1 MKLPKISI
9 ILIVYDM
16 QRQAMVT
23 LRSLCPDYQQGISAD
38 DYEVIVVENRSA
50 RVLDP
55 AAVAAL
61 PGPFTYTL
69 RDEPGKSPAA
79 AINFA
84 LSQARGQTIGIMIDG
99 ARMLSPG
106 VLRHVSMAC
115 AITSDALVAVPGYQ
129 LGSSPHDLTSD
140 HTQADEIALLDQIG
154 WPGIGDSATGYRLFE
169 IASMSLA
176 NRAGFFLPFMESNC
190 LFAPA
195 DVLRDLGG
203 ADERFDLP
211 GGGALNLY
219 LYYRL
224 AHHPRTTLFLLP
236 GEGSFHQIHGG
247 VTTSSREDRD
257 AFLGSI
263 LAQLNA
269 ILGMPFR
276 SPDMAPIL
284 LGVLPPD
291 LHPFLSFSAE
301 KYAKSALRKKREAK
315 EKAAAVLTFEDG
327 AEPESVKAP
336 EKAAGKVPA
345 PKVITVP
352 VGNRA
357 GVE

>member
-50 RVLDP
+50 RCLDP

-115 AITSDALVAVPGYQ
+115 AITPDALVAVPGYQ

-140 HTQADEIALLDQIG
+140 HSQADEIALLDQIG
-154 WPGIGDSATGYRLFE
+154 WPGIGESGIGNFAIGYRLFE

-195 DVLRDLGG
+195 EVLRELGG

-219 LYYRL
+219 MYYRL
-224 AHHPRTTLFLLP
+224 AYHPRTTLFLLP

-301 KYAKSALRKKREAK
+301 KYAKSMQRKKRGVE
-315 EKAAAVLTFEDG
+315 ERI
-327 AEPESVKAP
+327 
-336 EKAAGKVPA
+336 AAGADPDAHPGPYTARTRASKIVE
-345 PKVITVP
+345 VP
-352 VGNRA
+352 VGTLVQKR
-357 GVE
+357 

>member
-1 MKLPKISI
+1 MTLPKISI

-23 LRSLCPDYQQGISAD
+23 LRSLCPDYQDGIDPD

-50 RVLDP
+50 RCLDP

-61 PGPFTYTL
+61 PGPFTYHL

-84 LSQARGQTIGIMIDG
+84 LAQARGRTIGIMIDG

-115 AITSDALVAVPGYQ
+115 KITPDALVAVPGYQ
-129 LGSSPHDLTSD
+129 LGPTPHDQASD
-140 HTQADEIALLDQIG
+140 HTEAHEMALLDLIG
-154 WPGIGDSATGYRLFE
+154 WPGIGDPATGYRLFE

-176 NRAGFFLPFMESNC
+176 NRGGIFMPFMESNC
-190 LFAPA
+190 LFAPVDA
-195 DVLRDLGG
+195 LRDLGG

-247 VTTSSREDRD
+247 VTTSSREDRE
-257 AFLGSI
+257 AFLASI

-269 ILGMPFR
+269 NLGVPFR
-276 SPDMAPIL
+276 SPAIPPIL
-284 LGVLPPD
+284 LGTLPSG
-291 LHPFLSFSAE
+291 LHPFLTFSAE
-301 KYAKSALRKKREAK
+301 TFAKFSLRKTRQAK
-315 EKAAAVLTFEDG
+315 EKAAGRVSGGG
-327 AEPESVKAP
+327 AAPNQEGEPDAGTG
-336 EKAAGKVPA
+336 KAAA
-345 PKVITVP
+345 PKIITVP
-352 VGNRA
+352 A
-357 GVE
+357 GILVQKR